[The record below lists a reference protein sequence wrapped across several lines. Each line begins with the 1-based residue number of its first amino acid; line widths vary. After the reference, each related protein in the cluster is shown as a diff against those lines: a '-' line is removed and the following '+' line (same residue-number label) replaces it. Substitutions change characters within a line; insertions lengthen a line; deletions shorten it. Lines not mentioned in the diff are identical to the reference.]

1 MVKQSIR
8 LKVFILPISL
18 ALTVAALIFLVK
30 PSFSDM
36 NAAKAMLSAKQSQL
50 NEWNGQSQKLKKLA
64 SDWEPLSDE
73 KALVQTALPD
83 TENIDIYI
91 SELTSKA
98 SRSGIL
104 LSDIELVE
112 RSSGAEN
119 PAYVCGAVTDGSSA
133 PAPSSIP
140 VGTTAETGASG
151 SISNNLASLSSD
163 CLEMIKV
170 SIVAKGSWEQLLDFF
185 KYLEDMNRISNID
198 GVNVSVE
205 NQGLEQASSGI
216 LSVGLSINAFFK
228 KGGQAGDTMLIAGPA
243 SQMQLNQKA
252 IQKLKETIY
261 SPYAAPSVSPSGERN
276 IFK

>member
-18 ALTVAALIFLVK
+18 ALSVAALIFLVK

-36 NAAKAMLSAKQSQL
+36 NAAKATLSAKQSQL
-50 NEWNGQSQKLKKLA
+50 DKWNEQSQKLKKLA

-73 KALVQTALPD
+73 KTLIQTALPD

-112 RSSGAEN
+112 RSPGAEN
-119 PAYVCGAVTDGSSA
+119 PLYVCGAVTDGSSA
-133 PAPSSIP
+133 SAPSSISA
-140 VGTTAETGASG
+140 GTTAETGASD
-151 SISNNLASLSSD
+151 SISNNLANSSSD
-163 CLEMIKV
+163 CLKMIKV

-205 NQGLEQASSGI
+205 NQGPEQASSGI

-228 KGGQAGDTMLIAGPA
+228 KGGQVGDTMLIAGPA

>member
-1 MVKQSIR
+1 LDKW
-8 LKVFILPISL
+8 
-18 ALTVAALIFLVK
+18 
-30 PSFSDM
+30 
-36 NAAKAMLSAKQSQL
+36 
-50 NEWNGQSQKLKKLA
+50 NEQCQKLKKLA
-64 SDWEPLSDE
+64 SDWESLSDE
-73 KALVQTALPD
+73 KTLIQTALPD

-112 RSSGAEN
+112 RSPGAEN
-119 PAYVCGAVTDGSSA
+119 PLYVCGAVTDGSSA
-133 PAPSSIP
+133 SAPSSISA
-140 VGTTAETGASG
+140 GTTAETGASD
-151 SISNNLASLSSD
+151 SISNNLANSSSD
-163 CLEMIKV
+163 CLKMIKV

-198 GVNVSVE
+198 GVNVSIE
-205 NQGLEQASSGI
+205 NQGPEQASSDI

-228 KGGQAGDTMLIAGPA
+228 KGGQVGDTMLIAGPA